1 MQQRPHHQGW
11 LPFSSSYTGW
21 GVRSM
26 WIQHVCTW
34 QIGRRPAVT
43 QLQVTENSR
52 SPRAPV
58 TRPSGE
64 MSPSLLQK
72 MLSSPCS
79 HTTLKRSMTLHL
91 HQPEASENLKPRQFD
106 PSGTFYFLCGC
117 LFFCCVWPEQVK
129 QRLPWSDI
137 FPPLGSK
144 LSSIGV
150 AAEDQAEPLPCSL
163 EQKTSARVVC
173 YRFAMNRI

>member
-1 MQQRPHHQGW
+1 M
-11 LPFSSSYTGW
+11 
-21 GVRSM
+21 
-26 WIQHVCTW
+26 
-34 QIGRRPAVT
+34 T

-91 HQPEASENLKPRQFD
+91 HQPDASENLKPRQFD
-106 PSGTFYFLCGC
+106 LCARIFPRTRFIFSAAVYSFAVFDLSRLSKGC
-117 LFFCCVWPEQVK
+117 REVTSS
-129 QRLPWSDI
+129 LPWGANCH
-137 FPPLGSK
+137 PLVW
-144 LSSIGV
+144 L
-150 AAEDQAEPLPCSL
+150 
-163 EQKTSARVVC
+163 QKTRLSPCLAPWSKRPRRESSATVSQ
-173 YRFAMNRI
+173 